1 MKKLSLY
8 IFIGLLWCNVGF
20 AELISI
26 TDIKI
31 GDRVSEHFTSTQ
43 ISEYYIDDAEKTSK
57 GERVMGKDL
66 KYSVI
71 GFLSEG
77 IIKEDYDV
85 VQIYYENKT
94 DKIVSIQTV
103 DATSSITD
111 CTNMRDKYVSIY
123 QTNNRITSLFSKNQ
137 DRHKFPDGMIDDN
150 INFKDSNKIISFS
163 CYIYPDGDITYRF
176 QIYENNYNDWIFE
189 KFNN

>member
-8 IFIGLLWCNVGF
+8 IFLVLMICNVGF

-31 GDRVSEHFTSTQ
+31 GDKVTEHFTSKK
-43 ISEYYIDDAEKTSK
+43 ISEYYQDDMERTAK
-57 GERVMGKDL
+57 GEKVWGKDL
-66 KYSVI
+66 KYSAI
-71 GFLSEG
+71 AFIAEG
-77 IIKEDYDV
+77 VVKEDYDV

-103 DATSSITD
+103 DSASSLTD
-111 CTNMRDKYVSIY
+111 CTNIRDKYVSIY
-123 QTNNRITSLFSKNQ
+123 KTNNRITSLFSKNQ
-137 DRHKFPDGMIDDN
+137 DRHKFPDGMIDDF
-150 INFKDSNKIISFS
+150 ISFKDSNKIYSYS
-163 CYIYPDGDITYRF
+163 CYIYQDGNIDYRF
-176 QIYENNYNDWIFE
+176 QIYENNYNDWVFE

>member
-1 MKKLSLY
+1 M
-8 IFIGLLWCNVGF
+8 FCNVGF

-43 ISEYYIDDAEKTSK
+43 ISKYYIEDAEKTSK

-150 INFKDSNKIISFS
+150 INFQDSNKIILFS

-176 QIYENNYNDWIFE
+176 QIYENNYTRTSL
-189 KFNN
+189 